1 MSQADSLE
9 AEAPSNPDFSSLR
22 QQPRKEMQV
31 NTLEQREKLRWRLKP
46 FPELAK
52 LAWPI
57 AVSMLSFS
65 AMTLSDTLFVSQLG
79 AAQVAGVGLGGVA
92 AFTLIC
98 FGFGGLRSVK
108 VLISQAVGAAR
119 RDRIPRLVAA
129 GIFSAVALGLV
140 AVVLGRFLGP
150 LLTNMA
156 ATTLQGH
163 TAAEYFWVRN
173 LGAPLVLSSVVLRE
187 VRYGVGDSHSPMRIS
202 LLANG
207 ANIGLDYLFIF
218 PLGLGAAGA
227 AWASVAAAGLECL
240 ALIHVQRSDGFGFRS
255 VRSRDVLDVVRL
267 GWPLGLQM
275 LVEVGSFALLT
286 VLIAGMG
293 ETDGAA
299 HQIAMQIVHFSFL
312 PAFATGEA
320 ASILV
325 GQAVGANEDGLVKRV
340 GRQTLLLV
348 SLYTGGCALV
358 IALFPDWLI
367 SAFTDD
373 PELIRVTRSLLYVA
387 AVFQVFDGMHIVGRC
402 VLRGTGDVRRPAL
415 VTGAIAWLATPPLTY
430 LLGKQLGW
438 GALGGWT
445 GLCVEIIAGALFL
458 WWRLERGGWKRAA
471 ERSRQEL
478 ESDVPVAVAAE

>member
-1 MSQADSLE
+1 M
-9 AEAPSNPDFSSLR
+9 
-22 QQPRKEMQV
+22 

-129 GIFSAVALGLV
+129 GILSALALGLV

-156 ATTLQGH
+156 ATTLQGQ
-163 TAAEYFWVRN
+163 TAAEYFWARN
-173 LGAPLVLSSVVLRE
+173 LSAPLVLTGVVLRE
-187 VRYGVGDSHSPMRIS
+187 VRYGVGDSRSPMRTS

-218 PLGLGAAGA
+218 PLGMGAIGA
-227 AWASVAAAGLECL
+227 AWASVAASAIECF
-240 ALIHVQRSDGFGFRS
+240 ALYYVQRRDGFGFRD
-255 VRSRDVLDVVRL
+255 VRSRDVLEVVRM

-286 VLIAGMG
+286 LLIAGMG

-299 HQIAMQIVHFSFL
+299 HQIALQIIHFSFL

-325 GQAVGANEDGLVKRV
+325 GQAVGANEDELVKRV

-348 SLYTGGCALV
+348 SLYTGSCCLV
-358 IALFPDWLI
+358 FALFPDWLI
-367 SAFTDD
+367 SGFTDD
-373 PELIRVTRSLLYVA
+373 PVLIRTTRSLLYLG
-387 AVFQVFDGMHIVGRC
+387 AVFQLFDGMHIVGRC
-402 VLRGTGDVRRPAL
+402 VLRGTGDVRFPAL

-430 LLGKQLGW
+430 FLGKQLGW
-438 GALGGWT
+438 GAVGGWV
-445 GLCVEIIAGALFL
+445 GLSVEIITGAIFL

-478 ESDVPVAVAAE
+478 ESDIPVPVAAE

>member
-1 MSQADSLE
+1 M
-9 AEAPSNPDFSSLR
+9 
-22 QQPRKEMQV
+22 

-46 FPELAK
+46 FPELAR

-129 GIFSAVALGLV
+129 GVLSALALGLV
-140 AVVLGRFLGP
+140 ALVLGRFLGP

-156 ATTLQGH
+156 ATPLQGH
-163 TAAEYFWVRN
+163 TAAQYFWARN
-173 LGAPLVLSSVVLRE
+173 LGAPLVLIGVALRE

-207 ANIGLDYLFIF
+207 ANIALDYLFIF
-218 PLGLGAAGA
+218 PLGMGAVGA
-227 AWASVAAAGLECL
+227 AWASVAASALECL
-240 ALIHVQRSDGFGFRS
+240 ALIFVQRGDGFGLRS
-255 VRSRDVLDVVRL
+255 VRSRDVLDVVQM

-275 LVEVGSFALLT
+275 LVEVGSFAILT

-293 ETDGAA
+293 EIDGAA
-299 HQIAMQIVHFSFL
+299 HQIALQIIHFSFL

-325 GQAVGANEDGLVKRV
+325 GQAVGANEDALVKRV

-348 SLYTGGCALV
+348 SLYTGTCALV
-358 IALFPDWLI
+358 VALFPNWLI
-367 SAFTDD
+367 SGFTDD
-373 PELIRVTRSLLYVA
+373 PELVRVTRSLLYLA
-387 AVFQVFDGMHIVGRC
+387 AVFQIFDGMHIVGRC
-402 VLRGTGDVRRPAL
+402 VLRGTGDVRLPAL
-415 VTGAIAWLATPPLTY
+415 VTGSIAWLATPPLTY
-430 LLGKQLGW
+430 FLGKQLGW
-438 GALGGWT
+438 GALGGWV
-445 GLCVEIIAGALFL
+445 GLSVEIIAGSLFL
-458 WWRLERGGWKRAA
+458 WWRLERGGWERAA
-471 ERSRQEL
+471 ERSRRAMA
-478 ESDVPVAVAAE
+478 SDVPVAIPAE